1 MQTVR
6 LIERAHAETL
16 VAKAQYTHLSL
27 LRLKLDLL
35 GGDADAAR
43 IREEQRAKAIGLFS
57 MHLGWKLAF
66 ELAQAA
72 SRASRSEGSSSSSS
86 SSSYRGVLRMRSD
99 LRLHEPLNASAL
111 LAEYVYAN
119 ESRPTHFTLSDAT
132 ESQSTGRL
140 FVAGPIGC
148 RGLRFHT
155 PLAPLPSLRAFGK

>member
-16 VAKAQYTHLSL
+16 VAKEQYTHLSL

-35 GGDADAAR
+35 GGDPDAAR
-43 IREEQRAKAIGLFS
+43 IREEQRAKAIGLYS

-72 SRASRSEGSSSSSS
+72 SRSKGSSSSSS

-111 LAEYVYAN
+111 LAEYVYAK
-119 ESRPTHFTLSDAT
+119 ESRPTHLTLSNAT
-132 ESQSTGRL
+132 QSQSTGGRL
-140 FVAGPIGC
+140 LVAGPNW
-148 RGLRFHT
+148 
-155 PLAPLPSLRAFGK
+155 LPRTEIPYTSSSSTLFKSIW